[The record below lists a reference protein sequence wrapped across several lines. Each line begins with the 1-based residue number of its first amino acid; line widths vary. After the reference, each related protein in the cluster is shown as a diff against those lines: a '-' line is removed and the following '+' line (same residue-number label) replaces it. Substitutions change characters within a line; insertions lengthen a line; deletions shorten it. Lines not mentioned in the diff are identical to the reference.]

1 MRTKTIIFILL
12 LAGGVFGAFKLYQLR
27 SDADQTKG
35 GGVLTDTAAI
45 RDLESVVTA
54 TGEVLPKMSSAV
66 KSELSGRIVSIYVEE
81 GDEVSRGDL
90 LLELERTS
98 FEARVNEAQRSLEAE
113 KLRLDRAE
121 RDFVRQKELF
131 EKNFVGEQAFLDAQT
146 DFELA
151 QLNLEISQAR
161 LEDAEE
167 ELSKTK
173 ISAPHDGVVTKLDVT
188 EGQVISGATSVS
200 NGTELMTVAQLRQL
214 YLEANIN
221 EVDVERLVLGQEAR
235 LRFDAIK
242 NYVLTGEIGEIA
254 LSARKDGNVRVFP
267 VEVVFEATDGR
278 VRPGI
283 SATVD
288 IPVARSEGAVS
299 VLLSA
304 VFQEGDDD
312 QAIVYLKSGD
322 AWEET
327 VVEVGI
333 NDLQH
338 VEILS
343 GLEPGDVVALSRP
356 KGFRDNRNE

>member
-1 MRTKTIIFILL
+1 MKTKGIFFTLL
-12 LAGGVFGAFKLYQLR
+12 LAGGIVGVFKFYEIR
-27 SDADQTKG
+27 SDFSQDG
-35 GGVLTDTAAI
+35 GSEVLTDEAAF

-54 TGEVLPKMSSAV
+54 TGEVLPKMSSVV

-81 GDEVSRGDL
+81 GEEVSRGDL

-113 KLRLDRAE
+113 KLRLNRAE
-121 RDFVRQKELF
+121 RNFIRQEELF
-131 EKNFVGEQAFLDAQT
+131 NKDFVGEQAFFDAQT

-173 ISAPHDGVVTKLDVT
+173 INAPHDGVVTKLDVT

-200 NGTELMTVAQLRQL
+200 NGTDLMTVAQLRQL

-221 EVDVERLVLGQEAR
+221 EVDVERLKLGQEAR

-242 NYVLTGEIGEIA
+242 GYRLTGEVGVIA
-254 LSARKDGNVRVFP
+254 LSARKDGEVRVFP
-267 VEVVFEATDGR
+267 IEVLFEATDGR

-288 IPVARSEGAVS
+288 IPVGRSEGAVS

-304 VFQEGDDD
+304 VFQENEED
-312 QAIVYLKSGD
+312 QPVVYLKNGD
-322 AWEET
+322 VWEEAA
-327 VVEVGI
+327 VEVGM
-333 NDLQH
+333 NDLQY

-343 GLEPGDVVALSRP
+343 GLEPGEIVALSRP
-356 KGFRDNRNE
+356 KGFRNDRND

>member
-1 MRTKTIIFILL
+1 MSAKRIIFILIAL
-12 LAGGVFGAFKLYQLR
+12 GLGFGAIQIFKNRAVLGAEESGRL
-27 SDADQTKG
+27 
-35 GGVLTDTAAI
+35 LTDTAAL

-54 TGEVLPKMSSAV
+54 TGEVLPKMSSSV
-66 KSELSGRIVSIYVEE
+66 KSELSGRIVTIYVDE
-81 GDEVSRGDL
+81 GDEVARGDL

-98 FEARVNEAQRSLEAE
+98 FEARVDEAERSLEAE
-113 KLRLDRAE
+113 QLRLDRAE
-121 RDFVRQKELF
+121 RDFIRQKELF
-131 EKNFVGEQAFLDAQT
+131 GKNFVGEQAFLDAKT

-151 QLNLEISQAR
+151 QLNLEIARAR

-173 ISAPHDGVVTKLDVT
+173 INAPHDGIVTKLDVT
-188 EGQVISGATSVS
+188 EGEVISGATSVS
-200 NGTELMTVAQLRQL
+200 SGTELMTVAQLRQL

-221 EVDVERLVLGQEAR
+221 EVDVERLELGQEAR
-235 LRFDAIK
+235 LRFDAIQK
-242 NYVLTGEIGEIA
+242 YQLSGEIAEIA

-288 IPVARSEGAVS
+288 IPVARSQSAVS

-304 VFQEGDDD
+304 VFREGEGTQGTVFKAVGDD
-312 QAIVYLKSGD
+312 
-322 AWEET
+322 WEKVT
-327 VVEVGI
+327 VEVGI

-356 KGFRDNRNE
+356 PAFRETSDE